1 MKPVTIGGLTSKM
14 EFLIKNVYSIVF
26 PSGIVPLINYFYLV
40 YLVLVSMSI
49 TFTKVH
55 YFILL
60 HGTAHFLYRLENTN
74 FKQPL
79 HKLTKSEKIIKLYF

>member
-1 MKPVTIGGLTSKM
+1 MRPVTIGRLMPKM
-14 EFLIKNVYSIVF
+14 EFLIKNVYSIVLL
-26 PSGIVPLINYFYLV
+26 SGIVPLINYFYLV

-55 YFILL
+55 YFLLL
-60 HGTAHFLYRLENTN
+60 HWTAHFLDRLENTN

>member
-1 MKPVTIGGLTSKM
+1 MKSVTIGGLTAKM
-14 EFLIKNVYSIVF
+14 EFFIKNVYSIVL

-55 YFILL
+55 YFLLL
-60 HGTAHFLYRLENTN
+60 HWTAHFFYRLENTN
-74 FKQPL
+74 FKQLL
-79 HKLTKSEKIIKLYF
+79 HKLTKSEKILKLYF